1 MNIGKLGLPIAF
13 GNTAKIYLFENKVVK
28 VFNDTLPDKEGMK
41 EADKQEYA
49 YSCGLH
55 VPKIV
60 NVANFDGKQAIIM
73 EYIQGKTI
81 GDLITNNQDQ
91 IEYYMNLSVE
101 IHQEIHQNEAH
112 SIELMSDKLSR
123 QIKSAPYLEQK
134 RKSILIEKLNSMT
147 FEKRLCHGD
156 YHLFNLIKSGE
167 KVTIIDWVD
176 ASAGDF
182 RADVYRTY
190 LLYSQRSIRLAEM
203 YLHLYCQKSGLSK
216 KEIFE
221 WAPIIAAA
229 RLSEWVS
236 SERIDRLL
244 DIANDHSSIV

>member
-1 MNIGKLGLPIAF
+1 MNIGKLGLPIAV
-13 GNTAKIYLFENKVVK
+13 GNTAQIYLFENMVVK
-28 VFNDTLPDKEGMK
+28 VFNDKLPDTVIMK
-41 EADKQEYA
+41 EADKQEFA

-73 EYIQGKTI
+73 EYIQGETI
-81 GDLITNNQDQ
+81 GDLITKNQDQ
-91 IEYYMNLSVE
+91 TEYYMDLSVE
-101 IHQEIHQNEAH
+101 IQQEIHQNEAQ
-112 SIELMSDKLSR
+112 SIEFMSDKLSR
-123 QIKSAPYLEQK
+123 QIENAPYLEKK
-134 RKSILIEKLNSMT
+134 RKWILIEKLNSMT

-176 ASAGDF
+176 ASAGDI

-190 LLYSQRSIRLAEM
+190 LLYSQFSIKLAEM

-216 KEIFE
+216 EEIFE

-229 RLSEWVS
+229 RMSEWVS
-236 SERIDRLL
+236 SERMDRLL
-244 DIANDHSSIV
+244 HIANGHSSIV